1 MKFRTL
7 LLATLM
13 AAMVASGLVVSVDQG
28 VGRAS
33 SVVHFGAVGP
43 VDVTVWGQ
51 TSLTPTTMVSLTTEI
66 ALTFGLRTDRA
77 SLEAH
82 AIAVSDPKSADYGKF
97 DSVATT
103 GARFN
108 ASDQALSTIEN
119 WFASHNV
126 QIAIDATRS
135 YATASVPLSV
145 VEQMIGTTYGTYAAA
160 GVPQNLVLLTPTAA
174 VSTLVSPLHEVIDRV
189 AGATALWDTTS
200 NSQSPLAVP
209 PESDLTHYSPSSVS
223 SLQPAFGGTP
233 ERTGTFVDGCAAAES
248 VSPLGFPMGLSPAQ
262 LRTAYGIDHLWNAG
276 YRGRGARIAVLD
288 FNGYLHSDIDVWR
301 DCFGLAG
308 TPVTDHI
315 VGSPGFDPGVS
326 DETTLDIQTVIS
338 FAPDADRIDWFG
350 VEGSATTLIG
360 QYLQLF
366 SAPLDASKTGGVA
379 PDVLTASFG
388 NCETNLFEDDPSYL
402 VGISIFDQVLATAVA
417 SGIGAFASTG
427 DTGSTG
433 CYPNGPGTPN
443 NTVAPQFPALSRW
456 ITAVG
461 GTNLTLG
468 EDNRIVSSG
477 VWNDRWYSPTPLP
490 QDGIIGSGGGGL
502 SQYERRQPWQP
513 MIGTGLHRPI
523 PDISAFADEYP
534 GYFLYYQGQ
543 WMAVGG
549 TSASTPFSATAFALQ
564 SSARVAQGRTKLGFV
579 APLLHQLASSGDGY
593 ASRAIVDVVLGN
605 NDAHLVGVYPAVEG
619 YDLASGLGWVDHG
632 VLFELLNRTDPSVPK
647 FTG

>member
-1 MKFRTL
+1 MKLRTL

-33 SVVHFGAVGP
+33 TVVHFGAVGP

-135 YATASVPLSV
+135 YVTASVPLSV

-200 NSQSPLAVP
+200 DSQSPLAVP

-315 VGSPGFDPGVS
+315 VGSPGCL
-326 DETTLDIQTVIS
+326 TKRRLIS
-338 FAPDADRIDWFG
+338 
-350 VEGSATTLIG
+350 
-360 QYLQLF
+360 
-366 SAPLDASKTGGVA
+366 
-379 PDVLTASFG
+379 
-388 NCETNLFEDDPSYL
+388 
-402 VGISIFDQVLATAVA
+402 
-417 SGIGAFASTG
+417 
-427 DTGSTG
+427 
-433 CYPNGPGTPN
+433 
-443 NTVAPQFPALSRW
+443 
-456 ITAVG
+456 
-461 GTNLTLG
+461 
-468 EDNRIVSSG
+468 
-477 VWNDRWYSPTPLP
+477 
-490 QDGIIGSGGGGL
+490 
-502 SQYERRQPWQP
+502 RR
-513 MIGTGLHRPI
+513 
-523 PDISAFADEYP
+523 
-534 GYFLYYQGQ
+534 
-543 WMAVGG
+543 
-549 TSASTPFSATAFALQ
+549 
-564 SSARVAQGRTKLGFV
+564 
-579 APLLHQLASSGDGY
+579 
-593 ASRAIVDVVLGN
+593 
-605 NDAHLVGVYPAVEG
+605 
-619 YDLASGLGWVDHG
+619 
-632 VLFELLNRTDPSVPK
+632 
-647 FTG
+647 

>member
-1 MKFRTL
+1 MKLRTL
-7 LLATLM
+7 LLAMLM

-33 SVVHFGAVGP
+33 TVVDFGAVGP
-43 VDVTVWGQ
+43 VDVTTWARR
-51 TSLTPTTMVSLTTEI
+51 SLTPTTMVALSTEI
-66 ALTFGLRTDRA
+66 ALTFGFRTDRA

-82 AIAVSDPKSADYGKF
+82 AISVSDPKSADYGMF
-97 DSVATT
+97 DSVATN

-108 ASDQALSTIEN
+108 ASDQAISTFEQ
-119 WFASHNV
+119 WFSSHNV
-126 QIAIDATRS
+126 QVAIDATRS

-145 VEQMIGTTYGTYAAA
+145 VEQMIGTTYGTYALA
-160 GVPQNLVLLTPTAA
+160 GVPANFVLLTPTAA
-174 VSTLVSPLHEVIDRV
+174 VSTLVSPLDEVIDRI
-189 AGATALWDTTS
+189 AGATAVWDTTS
-200 NSQSPLAVP
+200 DSQCRLCVP
-209 PESDLTHYSPSSVS
+209 PEPDLTQYWPSTVS

-262 LRTAYGIDHLWNAG
+262 LRTAYGIDHLWNEG
-276 YRGRGARIAVLD
+276 FRGKGARIAVLD

-315 VGSPGFDPGVS
+315 IGSPGYVPGVS
-326 DETTLDIQTVIS
+326 LETTLDIQTVIS

-350 VEGSATTLIG
+350 VEGTATTLIG

-366 SAPLDASKTGGVA
+366 SAPLDASRTGGVA

-388 NCETNLFEDDPSYL
+388 NCESDFFNDDPAYL

-443 NTVAPQFPALSRW
+443 NTVSPQFPALSRW

-477 VWNDRWYSPTPLP
+477 VWNDRWYFPTPLP

-502 SQYERRQPWQP
+502 SQYEPRQPWQP
-513 MIGTGLHRPI
+513 LIGAGLHRPI
-523 PDISAFADEYP
+523 PDISAFADLYP
-534 GYFLYYQGQ
+534 GYFLYLQGQ
-543 WMAVGG
+543 WTVVGG
-549 TSASTPFSATAFALQ
+549 TSASTPLSATAFALQ

-593 ASRAIVDVVLGN
+593 ASHAIVDVVLGN
-605 NDAHLVGVYPAVEG
+605 NDAHLVGVYPATEG

-632 VLFELLNRTDPSVPK
+632 KLYDLLNPKAIAPK

>member
-1 MKFRTL
+1 
-7 LLATLM
+7 
-13 AAMVASGLVVSVDQG
+13 
-28 VGRAS
+28 
-33 SVVHFGAVGP
+33 
-43 VDVTVWGQ
+43 
-51 TSLTPTTMVSLTTEI
+51 
-66 ALTFGLRTDRA
+66 
-77 SLEAH
+77 
-82 AIAVSDPKSADYGKF
+82 
-97 DSVATT
+97 
-103 GARFN
+103 
-108 ASDQALSTIEN
+108 
-119 WFASHNV
+119 
-126 QIAIDATRS
+126 
-135 YATASVPLSV
+135 
-145 VEQMIGTTYGTYAAA
+145 
-160 GVPQNLVLLTPTAA
+160 
-174 VSTLVSPLHEVIDRV
+174 
-189 AGATALWDTTS
+189 
-200 NSQSPLAVP
+200 
-209 PESDLTHYSPSSVS
+209 
-223 SLQPAFGGTP
+223 
-233 ERTGTFVDGCAAAES
+233 
-248 VSPLGFPMGLSPAQ
+248 MGLSPAQ
-262 LRTAYGIDHLWNAG
+262 LRTAYGIDHLWDDG

-288 FNGYLHSDIDVWR
+288 FAGYLHSDIDVWR

-315 VGSPGFDPGVS
+315 VGSPGFVPGVS

-366 SAPLDASKTGGVA
+366 SAPLDASQTGGVA

-388 NCETNLFEDDPSYL
+388 NCETDLFGDDPAYL

-433 CYPNGPGTPN
+433 CYPNGPGTPD
-443 NTVAPQFPALSRW
+443 NTVSPQFPALSRW

-477 VWNDRWYSPTPLP
+477 VWNDRWYWPTPLP
-490 QDGIIGSGGGGL
+490 QDGAIGSSGGGL
-502 SQYERRQPWQP
+502 SQYELRQPWQP
-513 MIGTGLHRPI
+513 LIGSGLHRPI
-523 PDISAFADEYP
+523 PDISAFADGYP
-534 GYFLYYQGQ
+534 GYFLYFQGQ

-564 SSARVAQGRTKLGFV
+564 SSARVAQGRSKLGFV

-593 ASRAIVDVVLGN
+593 ASKAIVDVVLGN
-605 NDAHLVGVYPAVEG
+605 NDAHLVGVYPATEG

-632 VLFELLNRTDPSVPK
+632 VLFELLNPTGPIVPN